1 MKKIMR
7 IGFLFTVLFT
17 FTYSQEKPKSIL
29 PGPDRAEG
37 DGPFDR
43 LVIRGATVI
52 DGSGGPPRGP
62 VDIVIEG
69 NRIASIRGVGYP
81 GVAINEERRPEKGD
95 YEIDAHGSY
104 VLPGFIDLHTHA
116 GSVQKAPETEYVYK
130 LWLAHGVTTVR
141 GVGLS
146 SMEFSLSEK
155 ERSAKNEITAPRIWA
170 YQRAGQGKDWK
181 G

>member
-7 IGFLFTVLFT
+7 ITVLFTVLFT

-43 LVIRGATVI
+43 LVIRGATMI

-69 NRIASIRGVGYP
+69 NRIASIRGVVTQVLQSMKSAVRKKEIMKLMLMVHMYYP
-81 GVAINEERRPEKGD
+81 DLLICILMLVVCKKRLKQNMYINFG
-95 YEIDAHGSY
+95 
-104 VLPGFIDLHTHA
+104 
-116 GSVQKAPETEYVYK
+116 
-130 LWLAHGVTTVR
+130 
-141 GVGLS
+141 
-146 SMEFSLSEK
+146 
-155 ERSAKNEITAPRIWA
+155 
-170 YQRAGQGKDWK
+170 
-181 G
+181 

>member
-69 NRIASIRGVGYP
+69 NRIHPFVVSVTQVLQLMKSAVRKKEIMKLMLTVHTYYP
-81 GVAINEERRPEKGD
+81 
-95 YEIDAHGSY
+95 
-104 VLPGFIDLHTHA
+104 DLLICIPMLA
-116 GSVQKAPETEYVYK
+116 VYK
-130 LWLAHGVTTVR
+130 KRLKQNMYINFG
-141 GVGLS
+141 
-146 SMEFSLSEK
+146 
-155 ERSAKNEITAPRIWA
+155 
-170 YQRAGQGKDWK
+170 
-181 G
+181 